1 MTALYTCYVN
11 ANHIVNYSS
20 IAVNW
25 PGKELEVKMVGHAAD
40 RWLTG
45 APRVAPDWMAMN
57 RVGFLAFYI
66 IQCQFLPLDGR
77 SRLVGNG
84 VARWLTGAR
93 RVAPDWI
100 AMNRISFQAFRTM
113 QCLFSPLDGRGRLVG
128 NGVARWLTGHDVVP
142 RNRLDWAVHLVLING
157 AGRWQMRGCADG
169 LGLEGHSEKTWN
181 RFAYR
186 LIYGGGKWAD
196 GGES

>member
-66 IQCQFLPLDGR
+66 MLCLFLPLDGR

-113 QCLFSPLDGRGRLVG
+113 QCLFLPLDGRGRLVG

-169 LGLEGHSEKTWN
+169 LGLEGH
-181 RFAYR
+181 
-186 LIYGGGKWAD
+186 
-196 GGES
+196 